1 MKCSVCGFEFQP
13 VQKKHY
19 ISRDLERTGVV
30 TMIAAT
36 DEPALYDSFD
46 CPECGCQVIAQS
58 RKRVYIP
65 ASDEELLEEMPDSS
79 IAAHL
84 GIRENQLRKIYRAKE
99 EGKSL
104 RIRLREKLNERKVP

>member
-1 MKCSVCGFEFQP
+1 MKCTICDHEFHP
-13 VQKKHY
+13 EKKQHY
-19 ISRDLERTGVV
+19 ISRDLAKTGMV
-30 TMIAAT
+30 TVIAAT

-46 CPECGCQVIAQS
+46 CPRCGCQVNAQT

-65 ASDEELLEEMPDSS
+65 VSDEEFLEEMPDSS

-84 GIRENQLRKIYRAKE
+84 GIRENQLRKIYRAKK

-104 RIRLREKLNERKVP
+104 RIKLKEKRK